1 MTRFTSKDLLK
12 FINLHAA
19 CDPGFKRVK
28 RYLAKHTAREALAE
42 YRRCRKVSEIRYN
55 KEKARPEP
63 QGLEERVVI
72 KWAEYDRAADFAW
85 LCRALDLGESIKDS
99 WGYEIEFYCS
109 HVTAEQIAR
118 AIKRELR
125 VD

>member
-12 FINLHAA
+12 FIKLHAA
-19 CDPGFKRVK
+19 CDLGLKRVK

-42 YRRCRKVSEIRYN
+42 YRRCRKVTEIRYN
-55 KEKARPEP
+55 KEKKQPEQ
-63 QGLEERVVI
+63 QGLERTVI
-72 KWAEYDRAADFAW
+72 TWAEYDRAADFAW

-99 WGYEIEFYCS
+99 WGYEIEFFCS
-109 HVTAEQIAR
+109 HVTVEQIAR

>member
-1 MTRFTSKDLLK
+1 MGAF
-12 FINLHAA
+12 F
-19 CDPGFKRVK
+19 
-28 RYLAKHTAREALAE
+28 
-42 YRRCRKVSEIRYN
+42 
-55 KEKARPEP
+55 
-63 QGLEERVVI
+63 GLTMANI
-72 KWAEYDRAADFAW
+72 
-85 LCRALDLGESIKDS
+85 GESIKDS